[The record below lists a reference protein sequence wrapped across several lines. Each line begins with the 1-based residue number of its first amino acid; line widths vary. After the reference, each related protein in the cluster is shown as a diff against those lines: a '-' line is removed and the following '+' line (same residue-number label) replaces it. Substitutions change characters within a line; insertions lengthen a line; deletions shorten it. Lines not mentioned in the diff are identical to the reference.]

1 MNPSNEFIRRANEAV
16 ESMSAQT
23 HTHGESVR
31 IFLPVPHGLSIGG
44 SWDEINLDNVK
55 VSPVRDGRA
64 IGADGQLLFYA
75 SKMNADLF
83 LIEGTM
89 KW

>member
-1 MNPSNEFIRRANEAV
+1 MDPSNEFIRRANEAV
-16 ESMSAQT
+16 ESMSAQP
-23 HTHGESVR
+23 HTPGESVR

-44 SWDEINLDNVK
+44 NWDEINLDNVK
-55 VSPVRDGRA
+55 VSPVRDGKA
-64 IGADGQLLFYA
+64 MGTDGQLLFDV